1 MRYRIVGDV
10 SHFSPHA
17 NGPASPLWWGM
28 IGMVAIES
36 AVFAILIA
44 SYFYLAHGSTG
55 WPQGGIEPPKLL
67 LPTIN
72 TVVLVISSLVIHW
85 ADTGIR
91 RGDKQRL
98 KWGMLVASIL
108 AAVFLTLKVVEYS
121 GVEYKWD
128 TNAYGSI
135 VWTIVGFHSTHV
147 LVLLLKSV
155 VTTTLAMRGYFNE
168 ERRLG
173 VEINGV
179 YWHFVVAVWLP
190 LYFLLYWSPRLL

>member
-1 MRYRIVGDV
+1 VRRFHLQPEVGTRGAAAELRGDDALALAGYARASSALAGRGVPMRYRIVGDV
-10 SHFSPHA
+10 SPFSPHA

-85 ADTGIR
+85 ADT
-91 RGDKQRL
+91 
-98 KWGMLVASIL
+98 
-108 AAVFLTLKVVEYS
+108 
-121 GVEYKWD
+121 
-128 TNAYGSI
+128 
-135 VWTIVGFHSTHV
+135 
-147 LVLLLKSV
+147 
-155 VTTTLAMRGYFNE
+155 
-168 ERRLG
+168 
-173 VEINGV
+173 
-179 YWHFVVAVWLP
+179 
-190 LYFLLYWSPRLL
+190 